1 MAPCLTLLIRK
12 MREVKRIKRAN
23 PIQSMELSKPLTN
36 AITIIPS
43 EEKTIKP
50 TISQHQLFMLCVAS
64 HPPIQSPAQLLS
76 HLLPPHLSQLS
87 ALPALQKHF
96 PLSRSDPGAGA
107 LEGGAADFFGAQE
120 YG

>member
-1 MAPCLTLLIRK
+1 
-12 MREVKRIKRAN
+12 
-23 PIQSMELSKPLTN
+23 MELSKPLTN

-50 TISQHQLFMLCVAS
+50 TISQLQLSMLCVAS
-64 HPPIQSPAQLLS
+64 HPPIQPPAQLLT

-87 ALPALQKHF
+87 ALPGLQKHP
-96 PLSRSDPGAGA
+96 PLSRSNPGPGA
-107 LEGGAADFFGAQE
+107 LEGGAADSFVAQE